1 MGKNAKMKI
10 ELCGYSGYKIYPSRG
25 RTLIKSDGKV
35 YNFLDGRTMRGH
47 LLKRN
52 PRKVTWTV
60 LYRRKH
66 KKGIEEEAAKKR
78 TKRTQKFQ
86 RAVVGATLQDI
97 MAKRNQKPEVR
108 KAQREQAIRA
118 AKELKKTAKATTK
131 KPAASAAPKAK
142 SAKAAQKAPK
152 QQMKAAPRVGG
163 KR

>member
-1 MGKNAKMKI
+1 MGLFLFRFGIIMKI
-10 ELCGYSGYKIYPSRG
+10 ELCAYSGYKIYPGRG
-25 RTLIKSDGKV
+25 RTLIKQDGKTFR
-35 YNFLDGRTMRGH
+35 FLDGRSHKAH

-66 KKGIEEEAAKKR
+66 RKGIEEETSKKR

-86 RAVVGATLQDI
+86 RAAVGATLQDI

-118 AKELKKTAKATTK
+118 AKEVKKTAKATTK
-131 KPAASAAPKAK
+131 KPAAATTAPKAK
-142 SAKAAQKAPK
+142 TA
-152 QQMKAAPRVGG
+152 
-163 KR
+163 